1 MASQADDP
9 LRHPSD
15 PASSTQEAGNAQEEP
30 KEIRNDVDFAQ
41 WYGSIG
47 GDLLEASYE
56 EYQSCLDELET
67 SKLHLDSLLND
78 TTSTLDLLSSLS
90 ESFKSVETQ
99 TSAFQQQ
106 CEGLLSAQNRSSR
119 LADDLHDN
127 LQYYDF
133 LDPVSRRLNAPGA
146 GNSVRTKDFSDM
158 LKRLDECLD
167 YMQAHP
173 EQKEAETYRSRYR
186 LLLTRALTLIRG
198 HFVSTLREISSGVAK
213 RIADRQLNDTTMSA
227 LLYAKFRV
235 GAPEL
240 KEIGL
245 EIQKRA
251 VPPLDPD
258 QGAEAEYQSL
268 LNELHTSFSATRGKL
283 VIPVLRKR
291 LNDIAQA
298 PSTSKDL
305 VAFAR
310 ASISYIR
317 GICLDEFE
325 LWGQWFHGQEGLYD
339 FLEAV
344 CEPLYDHLRPRIIR
358 ETKLVKLC
366 QLCSLLQTRY
376 LSDPEDETEYTDP
389 NQLDFSI
396 LIQPALED
404 AQTRLVFRAQAILRD
419 DIEKYKPRPEDLDYP
434 ARNRKVIL
442 PGSNGKDRRQ
452 SFAEPTTPVPKMPM
466 VVDKDPDSPQDR
478 DSRWDF
484 DSRSVFEGWYPT
496 LRKAVW
502 LLSRIYRLVN
512 STVFDDLAHQIVHQ
526 TTLSLHTASAQI
538 ATKSTPTDA
547 HLFLIKH
554 LLLLKQQIVAFDI
567 EFVSPDVSFDFSG
580 VTSTF
585 YELRERGGLFNP
597 RNLMRLVGRGLFPRV
612 VENML
617 DAKVELDGRLRTV
630 INDFTN
636 SFTAK
641 MTAALP
647 ATPPPPPKSSAANRS
662 NESPYG
668 NALRQTCNAVEKEV
682 PVLRRCL
689 DEYLDDRRT
698 KETLVGAVQDCV
710 IQAYEEFF
718 EGYMAALNGNAAGG
732 KRGKGGDR
740 SSSSK
745 KLSPAEKARR
755 SQEDGVWDAD
765 TFAGWSEAVFHVGVA
780 GLEGSD
786 GEEGFEGDVGETGGS
801 SEDDKEEDDG
811 DGRGRHRGT
820 RDSASSSSEGGR
832 SRSRNGS

>member
-1 MASQADDP
+1 MAPEIDNQP
-9 LRHPSD
+9 RHPSNA
-15 PASSTQEAGNAQEEP
+15 ASPSAKGAGDAREGSMEEI
-30 KEIRNDVDFAQ
+30 KNDVEFAQ

-47 GDLLEASYE
+47 SELLEVSYE
-56 EYQSCLDELET
+56 EYQLCLDELEA
-67 SKLHLDSLLND
+67 SKSHLDSLLND
-78 TTSTLDLLSSLS
+78 TMSTLGLLSRLS
-90 ESFKSVETQ
+90 ESFKAVETQ
-99 TSAFQQQ
+99 TSAFQHQ
-106 CEGLLSAQNRSSR
+106 CEGLLSAQKRSSR
-119 LADDLHDN
+119 LAEDIHEN

-133 LDPVSRRLNAPGA
+133 LDPVSRRLNAPSA

-173 EQKEAETYRSRYR
+173 EQKESETYRSRYR

-235 GAPEL
+235 GAAEL
-240 KEIGL
+240 KDIGL

-251 VPPLDPD
+251 VPPADSE
-258 QGAEAEYQSL
+258 QSAEAEYQSL
-268 LNELHTSFSATRGKL
+268 LNELHSSFSATRGKL

-310 ASISYIR
+310 SSISYIR

-325 LWGQWFHGQEGLYD
+325 LWGQWFHGQQGLYD

-376 LSDPEDETEYTDP
+376 LSDPEEDGEYADP
-389 NQLDFSI
+389 TQLNFSV

-404 AQTRLVFRAQAILRD
+404 AQTRLVFRAQTILRD
-419 DIEKYKPRPEDLDYP
+419 EIEKYKPRPEDLDYP
-434 ARNRKVIL
+434 ARNRKRPL
-442 PGSNGKDRRQ
+442 PESNNSNTGSHRKQ
-452 SFAEPTTPVPKMPM
+452 SFAEPSSPVPKTPV
-466 VVDKDPDSPQDR
+466 VVDEEIDSPQEKDP
-478 DSRWDF
+478 RWDF
-484 DSRSVFEGWYPT
+484 DSGAVFEAWYPT

-526 TTLSLHTASAQI
+526 TNVSLHTASSQISAKASPADAQ
-538 ATKSTPTDA
+538 
-547 HLFLIKH
+547 LFLIKH
-554 LLLLKQQIVAFDI
+554 LLLLKQHIVAFDI

-580 VTSTF
+580 VTNTF
-585 YELRERGGLFNP
+585 WELRERGGLFSP
-597 RNLMRLVGRGLFPRV
+597 RNLMRLVGRGLLPRV
-612 VENML
+612 VENMI

-636 SFTAK
+636 SFASRMTRSLTA
-641 MTAALP
+641 P
-647 ATPPPPPKSSAANRS
+647 AKSTNRS
-662 NESPYG
+662 ESYS
-668 NALRQTCNAVEKEV
+668 NALRLTVKAIEMEV
-682 PVLRRCL
+682 PHLRQIL
-689 DEYLDDRRT
+689 DDYLDDT
-698 KETLVGAVQDCV
+698 GTTETLVSAVQDCV
-710 IQAYEEFF
+710 IQVYEDFF
-718 EGYMAALNGNAAGG
+718 DGYTAMLEAGAKVESNTNNKIAHNG
-732 KRGKGGDR
+732 
-740 SSSSK
+740 
-745 KLSPAEKARR
+745 KLSPAERNQKAH
-755 SQEDGVWDAD
+755 EDGVWDID
-765 TFAGWSEAVFHVGVA
+765 TFAAWSEAVFRVGVT
-780 GLEGSD
+780 
-786 GEEGFEGDVGETGGS
+786 GFESGGEQAELG
-801 SEDDKEEDDG
+801 EDKDD
-811 DGRGRHRGT
+811 DAT
-820 RDSASSSSEGGR
+820 VV
-832 SRSRNGS
+832 